1 MYIAIEGIDTAGK
14 STQIAALQQHYTNA
28 ITTKEPGATAIGKEI
43 REMVLSAKTESK
55 KAEFLLFL
63 ADRAEHI
70 SRVIRPNIDKTMIIS
85 DRSAVSGV
93 AYALA
98 QGEIT
103 QEELVT
109 LNNFATDGIYPE
121 VIFLLRLTK
130 ETLEYRLSQ
139 KELDGIE
146 LRGSSYLLKIQDAII
161 KAADLLNLKLIEID
175 ATLSPDIITET
186 ILNHLQ
192 KKEYSPSNS

>member
-14 STQIAALQQHYTNA
+14 STQIASLEELYPDA
-28 ITTKEPGATAIGKEI
+28 IITKEPGATEIGKEI
-43 REMVLSAKTESK
+43 REMVLSARAQSK

-70 SRVIRPNIDKTMIIS
+70 HEVIEPNLNRKMIIS

-93 AYALA
+93 AYALV

-103 QEELVT
+103 PKDLVS
-109 LNNFATDGIYPE
+109 LNNFATNGIYPE
-121 VIFLLRLTK
+121 QVFLLRLTK
-130 ETLEYRLSQ
+130 EELEYRLSQ

-146 LRGSSYLLKIQDAII
+146 LRGSEYLLRIQDAII
-161 KAADLLNLKLIEID
+161 EATKLLGIELIIID
-175 ATLSPDIITET
+175 ATKGIEDITQE
-186 ILNHLQ
+186 ILN
-192 KKEYSPSNS
+192 NIN